1 MDSGGME
8 MVEQKEPLLPATP
21 APLDQGHLSEV
32 VIHQKVIGED
42 ATKETTPV
50 PVADATPLLLAC
62 KEGRAEEAKEL
73 LEAKD
78 PALSMEDIN
87 MVDEEGET
95 ALTWA
100 IQSKMS
106 DVALHLMKR
115 GVKCD
120 VITDRKNTPLSL
132 ACMHRLP
139 EVVEELLKEPE
150 EEGPGLSLEHINT
163 VDVTGQTALIRA
175 IGRKMSDVALHLMKR
190 GAKCDV
196 INDIKYTPLSIACMH
211 RLREVA
217 EELLK
222 GPEEGGPG
230 LSLDHINTVS
240 DGDGHTALTEAI
252 YSQMSNVALRLMKR
266 GAKCDVITDNKQTP
280 LSLACMVSLTEV
292 AWELVK
298 GTEEGGPGLSL
309 EHINTVSD
317 GETALTW
324 AINNWMSDNA
334 LQLIKRG
341 AKCDVIT
348 NNKDTPL
355 SLACH
360 HHCDNNDNNEVAQE
374 LLKGPGEGGP
384 GLSKDHINIVND
396 DSGTALLLAIG
407 SKMSDVAIQL
417 MKRGAK
423 CDVINNKKDTP
434 LSLACRHRLPE
445 VAEELLKEMEEGF
458 LSLEHINTVDDDGQT
473 ALSGAITYHMLGVMK
488 KLIDQ
493 GAKCRPG
500 YTPLY
505 DACHFSFNEGA
516 LELLARKWHWTQLD
530 TTGYNKDINTPGP
543 DGKMPLEWAVR
554 NNLSEVVVELL
565 KKGANIQKN
574 EKEVIEIKQEDF
586 QAYLDESVTIDI
598 RGEREAK
605 SEEKLVLNYSFLT
618 GEGEDQTNVLSSVLN
633 LSTEHRELVKHPLV
647 RAFLMM
653 KWRKMVP
660 IWIFWIF
667 LKLFF
672 LVDLVGFAVVIQSS
686 NAKGAK
692 NNETCD
698 TMTNP
703 LKLDIDWTGLT
714 IAQISFTL
722 LLVLFWLIE
731 AAQFLSSFTAWKKE
745 AKNWLQISILG
756 GSTFV
761 CVSMFQGSEHFYCI
775 AKHVVATL
783 LPMAYFE
790 GLYEIGY
797 HHKAAKYI
805 NLFNRVLWT
814 FLQYFLAYVG
824 LIICFAGGYAIMLQ
838 APADP
843 KEYPDTFWEL
853 VPKVFVMVTGEQEY
867 MNIPFS
873 NHTAFR
879 VWEVLYYLVFL
890 VFTVV
895 VLLNL
900 LNGLA
905 VADARD
911 MLEASD
917 TDSLCHLL
925 ETAAFWDKKFM
936 NEKKKD
942 TESKHDKY
950 GEVEEEKE
958 ELVNSCNNNNNNNLF
973 NNIQQLIYCI
983 INNYSKLKIS
993 WTKLRHWWQE
1003 SHIPHCIKA
1012 RMKWFFVLKFP
1023 NYNAEYFFSIY
1034 KGEKETYK
1042 SYAEREDKK
1051 FGVEFWSGVEEK
1063 DFTINQELKK
1073 MFLQIINARSIAK
1086 QEEKENEYL
1095 KNKEEQEE
1103 KEKELGKREKEQEKK
1118 EKEQEKKERCQ
1129 EKEERKQIL
1138 EMLQSMQRSK

>member
-87 MVDEEGET
+87 MVDEEGNT

-100 IQSKMS
+100 IASKMVDVALHLIARGANINIVDNDGDTALTCAIISNMSDVALALMAQGAKCDVANNRSETALATACFKGLTEVAKELLKDSKDGGPGLSLDHINTVSDGETALTLAIYSNMS
-106 DVALHLMKR
+106 DVALHLIKR
-115 GVKCD
+115 GAKCD
-120 VITDRKNTPLSL
+120 VITNNKFTPLSI
-132 ACMHRLP
+132 ACNYGLP
-139 EVVEELLKEPE
+139 EVAKELLKGPE
-150 EEGPGLSLEHINT
+150 EGGPALSLEHIDRIEDT
-163 VDVTGQTALIRA
+163 YGDTALTCAIR
-175 IGRKMSDVALHLMKR
+175 RCVMMSDVALRLMKR

-196 INDIKYTPLSIACMH
+196 INNKQETPLSLAC
-211 RLREVA
+211 RWGPTEVV

-230 LSLDHINTVS
+230 LSLDHINNLDEV
-240 DGDGHTALTEAI
+240 GRTALIEAI
-252 YSQMSNVALRLMKR
+252 SSKMSNVALRLIKR
-266 GAKCDVITDNKQTP
+266 GAKCDVITIYKQTP
-280 LSLACMVSLTEV
+280 LYLACDRGFPEV
-292 AWELVK
+292 AKELLK
-298 GTEEGGPGLSL
+298 GPEEGGPGLSL
-309 EHINTVSD
+309 EHINTVH
-317 GETALTW
+317 
-324 AINNWMSDNA
+324 
-334 LQLIKRG
+334 G
-341 AKCDVIT
+341 AGWT
-348 NNKDTPL
+348 N
-355 SLACH
+355 
-360 HHCDNNDNNEVAQE
+360 
-374 LLKGPGEGGP
+374 
-384 GLSKDHINIVND
+384 
-396 DSGTALLLAIG
+396 
-407 SKMSDVAIQL
+407 
-417 MKRGAK
+417 
-423 CDVINNKKDTP
+423 
-434 LSLACRHRLPE
+434 
-445 VAEELLKEMEEGF
+445 
-458 LSLEHINTVDDDGQT
+458 GQT
-473 ALSGAITYHMLGVMK
+473 ALSRTIGQTNGQTTLSRAMLEVMQ
-488 KLIDQ
+488 KLIYR
-493 GAKCRPG
+493 GADCGPG
-500 YTPLY
+500 HTPLY
-505 DACHFSFNEGA
+505 AACRYSFNEGSSRN
-516 LELLARKWHWTQLD
+516 EVHLLTNHRNYIKS
-530 TTGYNKDINTPGP
+530 INTPGP